1 MDKEDL
7 LNSGLLKEY
16 VLGLASPEEVEMIED
31 LCAKHPEINRKICQ
45 LQDSMENYCCMES
58 VPAAKKCNGSLW
70 ASEEANAGLNNYH
83 NTQSNFPWVTSVM
96 ILGLA
101 GLSFFFYQNHKNA
114 KAELAFFSREMGR
127 LKNQCS
133 DLQQKNSTVITQ
145 CQFLK
150 NIGTDRIY
158 LKGTAQA
165 PTARAVIY
173 WNENIQ
179 EAYLNIIDLPKKMK
193 GHQYY
198 AWANVNGKFVKMCRL
213 ENPQKNSNLI
223 KLPFQ
228 KDCKAFVITL
238 EEFEETTQPNL
249 EKIYAQAQM
258 SL

>member
-16 VLGLASPEEVEMIED
+16 VLGLASPEEVEMIEE
-31 LCAKHPEINRKICQ
+31 LCAKHPEINQKICQ

-58 VPAAKKCNGSLW
+58 VPAAKKCSGSLW
-70 ASEEANAGLNNYH
+70 GNKKSNADFSNYQ
-83 NTQSNFPWVTSVM
+83 NSQSGFPWVTSVM

-101 GLSFFFYQNHKNA
+101 GLSFFLYQNQETA

-133 DLQQKNSTVITQ
+133 DLKQKNSTVTTQ

-158 LKGTAQA
+158 LKGTAHA
-165 PTARAVIY
+165 PTARVVIY

-179 EAYLNIIDLPKKMK
+179 EAYLNIIDLPKIMK
-193 GHQYY
+193 GHQYH
-198 AWANVNGKFVKMCRL
+198 AWANVQGKFVNMGVL
-213 ENPQKNSNLI
+213 ENSQKKSNLI

-228 KDCKAFVITL
+228 RNCKYFVITL
-238 EEFEETTQPNL
+238 EELGKSTQPNM